1 MPLRRLKPITPARRG
16 MTVSDF
22 SDVTIKTPEKS
33 LLTKKRRASGRNADG
48 HITIRHRGGGAKRHL
63 RIVDFQGRD
72 GEAKV
77 AGIAYDPA
85 RSARLA
91 LLEHDDGSKSY
102 VIATTQSK
110 TGRTVVKGE
119 KADVRAGNRLKLRD
133 IPVGTAIHNIE
144 LNLGQGGKLVRS
156 AGVSAVLMAKE
167 TEFAQVRLPSG
178 EVRLIHQDCEATIGV
193 IGNADHSNLKVG
205 KAGRKRHMGIRP
217 SVRGK
222 AMNPVDHPHGGG
234 EGGTDI
240 GMHPKTPWGAKA
252 LGLKTRRRKYSNNMI
267 IRKRRKKRR

>member
-1 MPLRRLKPITPARRG
+1 MALRRLKPNTAARRG

-22 SDVTIKTPEKS
+22 SEVTLKTPEKS
-33 LLTKKRRASGRNADG
+33 LLVKKTRSSGRNADG
-48 HITIRHRGGGAKRHL
+48 HITIRHRGGGARRHQ

-77 AGIAYDPA
+77 LGVAYDPA

-91 LLEHDDGSKSY
+91 LLEHEDGSKSY
-102 VIATTQSK
+102 VLATTQ
-110 TGRTVVKGE
+110 TRAGRTVIKGE
-119 KADVRAGNRLKLRD
+119 KAEVRAGNRLKLRD

-156 AGVSAVLMAKE
+156 AGLSAVLMAKE

-178 EVRLIHQDCEATIGV
+178 EVRLIHQDCEATIGTL
-193 IGNADHSNLKVG
+193 GNADHSNLKIG

-217 SVRGK
+217 TVRGK

-234 EGGTDI
+234 EGGTST
-240 GMHPKTPWGAKA
+240 GMHPKTPWGATA
-252 LGLKTRRRKYSNNMI
+252 LGLKTRKRKYTDSMI